1 MKKKVIAFMMILS
14 LLLFPG
20 CWSRREVEDLA
31 IVTAI
36 GIDRMVLEGKER
48 SKISVLVA
56 RPSQLGG
63 QQTKASAETNADWL
77 VSEVGDTLYDAMRK
91 IYRRS
96 PRNIRIYHNE
106 LVIIGENSA
115 RAGVQ
120 DVFDYLQRHKDIR
133 LRTWMFVSRGDAGE
147 TMNAMPEFENML
159 SQEIS
164 EILLRSIPG
173 TSETLA
179 VDLKRFSDSL
189 VTPGWDA
196 VLPVVRVI
204 EPGEAA
210 GSKREQK
217 EAGKTIMLEGL
228 GLFRNNRLA
237 GFMSPEE
244 VTGFLYIIGET
255 QRGAITLEHK
265 SANRSKSQIA
275 VLISRASSEIK
286 PVFQEGRL
294 VMEIKI
300 EAEADVAEVQG
311 DTAVGSPEVI
321 KELNREFGQKIKSI
335 AEGSLE
341 TAQKKLKADIFGFG
355 KKVHQKYPDYWKEV
369 ERDWYEIYPEV
380 PVIVKADA
388 KIRRT
393 SVIADPF
400 QIR

>member
-1 MKKKVIAFMMILS
+1 MKKKLIAFVMILN
-14 LLLFPG
+14 LLLIPG

-36 GIDRMVLEGKER
+36 GIDRMVLEGKEKD
-48 SKISVLVA
+48 KISVLVA

-91 IYRRS
+91 IHRRS
-96 PRNIRIYHNE
+96 PRNMRIYHNE
-106 LVIIGENSA
+106 LVIISENSA
-115 RAGVQ
+115 RDGVE

-133 LRTWMFVSRGDAGE
+133 LRTWMFVCRGEAGE
-147 TMNAMPEFENML
+147 AMKVLPEFENML
-159 SQEIS
+159 SEEIS
-164 EILLRSIPG
+164 EILVKSTPG
-173 TSETLA
+173 VSETLA
-179 VDLKRFSDSL
+179 VDLRKFSDAL

-196 VLPVVRVI
+196 VLPVIRVI
-204 EPGEAA
+204 ESGEAA
-210 GSKREQK
+210 GSKREEK
-217 EAGKTIMLEGL
+217 EAGQTIMLEGL
-228 GLFRNNRLA
+228 AIFHNNRLA

-265 SANRSKSQIA
+265 SGNGSPSQIA
-275 VLISRASSEIK
+275 LLISRASSKLK

-294 VMEIKI
+294 VMEINIK
-300 EAEADVAEVQG
+300 AEADVVEVQG
-311 DTAVGSPEVI
+311 DAAVGSPEVI
-321 KELNREFGQKIKSI
+321 KELNREFGQKVKSI

-341 TAQKKLKADIFGFG
+341 TAQKKFKTDIFGFG

-369 ERDWYEIYPEV
+369 EQDWYEIYPEV
-380 PVIVKADA
+380 PVTVKVDA